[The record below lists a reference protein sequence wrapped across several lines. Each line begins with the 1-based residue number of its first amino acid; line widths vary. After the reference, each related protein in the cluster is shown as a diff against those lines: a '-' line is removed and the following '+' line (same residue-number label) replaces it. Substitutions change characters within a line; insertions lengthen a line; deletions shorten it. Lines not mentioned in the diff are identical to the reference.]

1 MIYINMADTQVIFRL
16 DKKLL
21 KDLDNT
27 IKISGFKTRNEWFR
41 ASIRQFLDD
50 IERKKM
56 LQKLKK
62 IEVEGLEDKDIE
74 NLVNKWR
81 SEKNK

>member
-1 MIYINMADTQVIFRL
+1 MVETQVIFRL

-21 KDLDNT
+21 KEFDKTLEMA
-27 IKISGFKTRNEWFR
+27 GFKTRNEWFR
-41 ASIRQFLDD
+41 ASIRKFLDD
-50 IERKKM
+50 IERKKA

-62 IEVEGLEDKDIE
+62 IEVEGLEEQDIE
-74 NLVNKWR
+74 KMVTEWR